1 MSNTE
6 ARWDQDTIARHNQE
20 AEKLWRDF
28 EAREPERVPVVW
40 NFSNRFYLLTPWLNT
55 LRYSFQQYF
64 EDPAVQWEV
73 QLALRKWIRENIP
86 MDQAW
91 GLPDQWDGMRPDF
104 QNIYEAAWLGCRLE
118 YRDGEVPDTWPV
130 LKERKGDLAKL
141 AIPDPIRGGL
151 MGRALEY
158 HQYFE
163 ERRKREEFCGRPIGP
178 PSLSGGGTD
187 GPFTVAC
194 NLRGATELC
203 LDIYEDPVFVK
214 ELLDFIT
221 EATMVRVRAVGEFNG
236 VSYPQPRWGLADDSI
251 QLLSVKQ
258 YREVVLPYH
267 RRLLGEFSKGGPNS
281 VHLCGNV
288 QRHLPVLQHDLNVQD
303 FDLGFPVDLGQV
315 RKELGPG
322 ALLHGN
328 LHPRI
333 LADGPASL
341 IAEQTA
347 AIMNSGVKEG
357 RRFVFCEGNNVA
369 PCTPVEHF
377 QAAYDTAK
385 HYGNHR

>member
-1 MSNTE
+1 MNDTE
-6 ARWDQDTIARHNQE
+6 ARWDQDTISRHNQE
-20 AEKLWRDF
+20 AAKLWRDF

-73 QLALRKWIRENIP
+73 QLSLRKWIRENIP

-163 ERRKREEFCGRPIGP
+163 ERSKREEFCGRPVGP

-221 EATMVRVRAVGEFNG
+221 EAIIVRVRAVGEFNG

-251 QLLSVKQ
+251 QLLSVNQ

-267 RRLLGEFSKGGPNS
+267 RRLLGEFSQGGPNS

-288 QRHLPVLQHDLNVQD
+288 QRHLPVLQQELNVQD

-333 LADGPASL
+333 LADGPVSL

-347 AIMNSGVKEG
+347 GIMNSGVKEG

-377 QAAYDTAK
+377 QAAYDTARR
-385 HYGNHR
+385 YGNHR